1 MDFVL
6 ASKNKKKLTEMKR
19 ILEPM
24 GINLLSESDSG
35 VQFPEVEETGT
46 TFEDNAMLKAE
57 SACAACGLPAIADDS
72 GLCVDALDGAP
83 GVYSARFAGE
93 GHNDDDNLDKLLR
106 LMENVPDS
114 ERTARFVCALGC
126 VFPDGRTLT
135 ARGECEGT
143 IAHERHG
150 KGGFGYDPVF
160 MCGGKSFGELS
171 SDEKDKVSHR
181 GKAIRLFEDKIRNMI

>member
-6 ASKNKKKLTEMKR
+6 ASKNKKKLIEMKR

-24 GINLLSESDSG
+24 GINLLNESDSG
-35 VQFPEVEETGT
+35 VRFPEVEETGT
-46 TFEDNAMLKAE
+46 TFEENAILKAK
-57 SACAACGLPAIADDS
+57 SACDACGLPAIADDS

-93 GHNDDDNLDKLLR
+93 GHNDDDNLDKLLQ
-106 LMENVPDS
+106 LMKNVPDS
-114 ERTARFVCALGC
+114 ERTARFVCALCC

-150 KGGFGYDPVF
+150 NGGFGYDPVF
-160 MCGGKSFGELS
+160 MCGEKSFGELS
-171 SDEKDKVSHR
+171 SDEKDQVSHR
-181 GKAIRLFEDKIRNMI
+181 GKAIRIFKDKIRNMI

>member
-114 ERTARFVCALGC
+114 ERTARFVCALCC